1 MKRAHSRQGGISAIG
16 FIIILLIIGFF
27 TMIALKLMPI
37 YFENFQVRSVLD
49 SLKEESGIT
58 QKSNFE
64 IGNIIA
70 HRFIIENI
78 DRVKADQ
85 VKIKRDVS
93 NSRILLDLDYEV
105 REGLIGNVEILVSFK
120 DHAEITGR

>member
-1 MKRAHSRQGGISAIG
+1 MKRAHSRQGGISATG

-37 YFENFQVRSVLD
+37 YFENFKIQSSLD
-49 SLKEESGIT
+49 SLKDESGIT
-58 QKSNFE
+58 QKTNIE

-85 VKIKRDVS
+85 AKIKHDLN
-93 NSRILLDLDYEV
+93 NSRILIDLDYEV
-105 REGLIGNVEILVSFK
+105 REGLIGNLDIVVSFK
-120 DHAEITGR
+120 DRVEISGR